1 MTVNWQGCLSETK
14 NLPGGGPQGAT
25 LGLSE
30 YISQSNDSANI
41 VPVEDR
47 FKFVDDL
54 TALEIVYLLIVRI
67 SRFNL
72 RDQVPI
78 DIPIHNNLIPPEK
91 LKSQEYLDEIN
102 KWTVKQ
108 KMLINQKR
116 KKNHDF
122 QLH

>member
-1 MTVNWQGCLSETK
+1 MSETK

-25 LGLSE
+25 LGFLE
-30 YISQSNDSANI
+30 YLSQSNDSANI

-54 TALEIVYLLIVRI
+54 TALEIVNLLIVGI
-67 SRFNL
+67 SIFNL
-72 RDQVPI
+72 RDQVPN
-78 DIPIHNNLIPPEK
+78 DIPIHNNFIPPEK

-108 KMLINQKR
+108 KMLINQK
-116 KKNHDF
+116 KPKP
-122 QLH
+122 